1 VSPALSYLRTAM
13 DKKLHLREPRLAL
26 LACQKLSSQGD
37 AAAAEGVAVTVL
49 SKRTSDPGYEDLATW
64 LSYHR
69 QAAECAEGLG
79 QPRVITH
86 TRLARLVGKVKRN
99 PYLPVPRS

>member
-1 VSPALSYLRTAM
+1 MSVTGVQVCVRDRS
-13 DKKLHLREPRLAL
+13 L

-37 AAAAEGVAVTVL
+37 AAAAEGVAVTIL

-86 TRLARLVGKVKRN
+86 ARLARPAGRVNRN